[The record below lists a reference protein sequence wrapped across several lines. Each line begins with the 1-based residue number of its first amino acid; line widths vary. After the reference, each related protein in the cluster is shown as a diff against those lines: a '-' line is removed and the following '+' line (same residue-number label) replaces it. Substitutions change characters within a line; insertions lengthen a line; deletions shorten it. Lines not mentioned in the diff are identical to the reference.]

1 MTEHKR
7 PGEPHL
13 QEISESTQIVDTTL
27 LQQVRQSQR
36 TIQAY
41 LIVLTGPEVGKMYKL
56 EQDELTLGRA
66 QNVELRINDAG
77 VSRAHAKVS
86 RDPAGGIFIE
96 DLGSANG
103 THLNGERLAT
113 RQQLRDGDKI
123 TLGSTTILKFT
134 YHDKLDESFQR
145 QMFEAA
151 LRDGLTG
158 AFNKKYFMDHLAS
171 EFSYAIRHGTPLS
184 LVMFDGDKFKVVND
198 THGHLAGD
206 AVLVHLSKITQES
219 VRTEDL
225 FARYGGEEFAVICRG
240 ISMQQAAHLG
250 ERLRRTVESRIVEHN
265 GKPIPITIS
274 VGVAGIPE
282 LMLRTPEELI
292 EAADTALYAAK
303 QHGRNRVMLAT
314 PPRRG

>member
-1 MTEHKR
+1 MTENKK
-7 PGEPHL
+7 PGDPGL
-13 QEISESTQIVDTTL
+13 QEISESTQIVDTAL
-27 LQQVRQSQR
+27 LQQVRQGQR
-36 TIQAY
+36 SIQAY
-41 LIVLTGPEVGKMYKL
+41 LIVLTGPEVGKMFKL

-66 QNVELRINDAG
+66 QNVEVRINDTG
-77 VSRAHAKVS
+77 VSRAHAKVV
-86 RDPAGGIFIE
+86 RDPAGGVFIE

-103 THLNGERLAT
+103 THLNGDKLAR

-151 LRDGLTG
+151 LRDSLTG
-158 AFNKKYFMDHLAS
+158 AFNKKYFTDHLAS
-171 EFSYAIRHGTPLS
+171 EFSYALRHGTPLS
-184 LVMFDGDKFKVVND
+184 LVMFDGDRFKLVND
-198 THGHLAGD
+198 TFGHLAGD
-206 AVLVHLSKITQES
+206 AVLVELAKVTQES

-240 ISMQQAAHLG
+240 ISMHQAAHLG
-250 ERLRRTVESRIVEHN
+250 ERLRRAVEARVIEHN
-265 GKPIPITIS
+265 GHRIPVTIS
-274 VGVAGIPE
+274 VGVSGIPD

-303 QHGRNRVMLAT
+303 ERGRNCVMLAA
-314 PPRRG
+314 PPTR